1 MTVTR
6 EDLNPCTVKLTVE
19 LDPQEVDGAFAKALK
34 RAAKDVRIPGFRPG
48 HAPAAM
54 VERMI
59 DPNRL
64 YEDAADGLVR
74 TTLPKAVEQEAIQAD
89 PGTRP
94 SVALEA
100 LDRDAK
106 SARYSAKVPLPPKIE
121 LGEYK
126 GVAVER
132 PSTDVSDEEIDFQI
146 DELRKRKGVRE
157 AVADRGLAEGDVAV
171 LSIKAEGAEGEGKSF
186 MTVVGQT
193 FPALDEAIT
202 GMSTE
207 EMKSVE
213 LAFPEE
219 FSDKSLAGRT
229 ERVQLAVNSA
239 STVKLA
245 DLTDAFAQDYQAES
259 VEALRARMRESIAQ
273 AKASLSREMMQET
286 ILERLRET
294 STIHVSDNMWETLAT
309 QRLTE
314 IQGEQAKEGKT
325 IEAYAEENGMTLD
338 ELVAKW
344 NEQAKIHVERAMV
357 VREIFEREGL
367 QLTNGDLN
375 TELFFMASEYSVQPQ
390 ELLQQ
395 LQSSNALP
403 ELQFRAIS
411 RKVTD
416 LLLASASVAG
426 EAAPVEGPGPSE
438 EKAIEAGDQA
448 IPESDPNGTEG
459 GAGEATGSQTPGAS
473 GTEASGTEASGSGAA
488 PAKAPRAKTAAA
500 SAEAVVEATPTDA
513 SSSPE
518 EAGGDG
524 PAVPAPATAAPE
536 SEGGDE
542 TAAGA

>member
-19 LDPQEVDGAFAKALK
+19 LGPQEVDGAFAKALK
-34 RAAKDVRIPGFRPG
+34 RAAKEVRIPGFRPG

-64 YEDAADGLVR
+64 YEEAADGLVR
-74 TTLPKAVEQEAIQAD
+74 ATLPKAVEQEAIEPD

-94 SVALEA
+94 SVALES

-106 SARYSAKVPLPPKIE
+106 TAKYTAKVPLPPKIE

-126 GVAVER
+126 GVPVER
-132 PSTDVSDEEIDFQI
+132 PSQDVSDEEIQFQI
-146 DELRKRKGVRE
+146 DELRKRKGERE
-157 AVADRGLAEGDVAV
+157 VVTDRGLQEGDVAV
-171 LSIKAEGAEGEGKSF
+171 LNIKAEGAEGEGKSF

-213 LAFPEE
+213 LSFPEE
-219 FSDKSLAGRT
+219 FSDKSLAGKT
-229 ERVQLAVNSA
+229 AKVQLAVNSA

-245 DLTDAFAQDYQAES
+245 DLTDEFAKDFQAES
-259 VEALRARMRESIAQ
+259 VDELKGRMRESIAQ
-273 AKASLSREMMQET
+273 AKANLGREMMQET
-286 ILERLRET
+286 ILETLREK

-314 IQGEQAKEGKT
+314 IQQEQANEGRT
-325 IEAYAEENGMTLD
+325 IEQYAEENGMTLD
-338 ELVAKW
+338 ELVEKW
-344 NEQAKIHVERAMV
+344 NEQAKIHVERAMI
-357 VREIFEREGL
+357 VREVFEREGL
-367 QLTNGDLN
+367 QLTNSDLN

-395 LQSSNALP
+395 LQTNNALP

-416 LLLASASVAG
+416 LLLASAAVAG
-426 EAAPVEGPGPSE
+426 EDARHESAASSSDAVEGPGPSE
-438 EKAIEAGDQA
+438 EKAIESGAQA
-448 IPESDPNGTEG
+448 MPEDDPNGSEG
-459 GAGEATGSQTPGAS
+459 GAGEAVGSQDD
-473 GTEASGTEASGSGAA
+473 AA
-488 PAKAPRAKTAAA
+488 PAKKPRAARAKKAPE
-500 SAEAVVEATPTDA
+500 SSGSEQIVEATPTEA
-513 SSSPE
+513 NEAPE
-518 EAGGDG
+518 EAGSAG
-524 PAVPAPATAAPE
+524 PVEPQN
-536 SEGGDE
+536 
-542 TAAGA
+542 